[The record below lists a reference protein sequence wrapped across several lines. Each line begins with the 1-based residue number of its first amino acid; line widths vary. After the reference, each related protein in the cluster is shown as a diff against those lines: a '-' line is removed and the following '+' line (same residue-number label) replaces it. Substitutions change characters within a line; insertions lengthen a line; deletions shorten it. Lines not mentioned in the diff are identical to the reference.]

1 MYNETKLAVRKAI
14 SACRVLFSMDKRE
27 YARLLEISSQVKIPT
42 YEDLLHYDIP
52 QKEAFVEELK
62 KRYKEAAVNAGF
74 TEEQG
79 IAMLN
84 YAALQKGL
92 K

>member
-14 SACRVLFSMDKRE
+14 SACRILFSMDKE
-27 YARLLEISSQVKIPT
+27 DYSKLLKVSSEISIPT
-42 YEDLLHYDIP
+42 YEDLVNYDLP
-52 QKEAFVEELK
+52 QEEAFVRELE
-62 KRYKEAAVNAGF
+62 KRYRDAAVKAGF
-74 TEEQG
+74 TERHG
-79 IAMLN
+79 MAMLH

>member
-14 SACRVLFSMDKRE
+14 SACRVLFSMDKKDYRK
-27 YARLLEISSQVKIPT
+27 LLEESSKIVIPT
-42 YEDLLHYDIP
+42 YEDLLDYDIP
-52 QKEAFVEELK
+52 QKEAFVKELER
-62 KRYKEAAVNAGF
+62 RYKEAAVRAGF
-74 TEEQG
+74 TEKHG
-79 IAMLN
+79 IAMLD